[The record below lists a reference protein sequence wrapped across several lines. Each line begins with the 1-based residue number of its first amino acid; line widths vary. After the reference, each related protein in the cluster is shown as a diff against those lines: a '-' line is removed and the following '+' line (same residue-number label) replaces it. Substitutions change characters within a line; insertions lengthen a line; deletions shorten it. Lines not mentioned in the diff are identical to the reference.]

1 MLEII
6 KEKRE
11 IKPLFELATANEVN
25 QHIEKLSVV
34 LPETHHEMSTGLPP
48 CKGLDTNQSTDLTGL
63 LILSS
68 LSPTGY
74 EFRSQ
79 ERKEE
84 YQQKT
89 TRNMQLA
96 IQGRHDEV
104 ESFDWKDPALSL
116 AQLEKGLIYM
126 KNKALKNATKTS
138 TFHLEIFVELNTPKK
153 MLLDLLALFKR
164 LNIMYLE
171 TY

>member
-6 KEKRE
+6 NEKRE
-11 IKPLFELATANEVN
+11 VAALFELATGKEVA
-25 QHIEKLSVV
+25 QHIEELSAV
-34 LPETHHEMSTGLPP
+34 LPPKFGELSNGFPP
-48 CKGLDTNQSTDLTGL
+48 CKDLDIDKSVDLTGL
-63 LILSS
+63 VTLSS
-68 LSPTGY
+68 LASTGY
-74 EFRSQ
+74 LFRSQ

-126 KNKALKNATKTS
+126 KNKALKKTPEAS
-138 TFHLEIFVELNTPKK
+138 TFHLEIFVELYTPKK
-153 MLLDLLALFKR
+153 LILDFLALLKQ
-164 LNIMYLE
+164 LNIHYLE